1 VNAIMIEKELGKAL
15 LRGEDP
21 IDVQALT
28 QRVLRR
34 DRSRMWLLGIA
45 CIVAWMFVVMLPWG
59 FVLPMVEKVVE
70 HQVVINRGAATTT
83 AEIREESVLA
93 LESVKSCAI
102 ATFVSSIASMF
113 VAAFCTVSFI
123 ILSRRATLRQLNARL
138 ADISAQL
145 RTLPRD
151 ST

>member
-1 VNAIMIEKELGKAL
+1 MNENELGEAL

-45 CIVAWMFVVMLPWG
+45 CVVAWMFVVMLPWG

-70 HQVVINRGAATTT
+70 HQVVINRGDATTT
-83 AEIREESVLA
+83 AEIREESILA
-93 LESVKSCAI
+93 LRSVKDCAI
-102 ATFVSSIASMF
+102 ATFLSSIASMF
-113 VAAFCTVSFI
+113 VAVFCTVAFI
-123 ILSRRATLRQLNARL
+123 VLSRRATLRQVNARL
-138 ADISAQL
+138 AEISAQL
-145 RTLPRD
+145 KALPRE
-151 ST
+151 SA

>member
-1 VNAIMIEKELGKAL
+1 MSEKELGKAL

-59 FVLPMVEKVVE
+59 FVLPMVAKVAE
-70 HQVVINRGAATTT
+70 YQVVINRGDATT
-83 AEIREESVLA
+83 AEIRAESVLA
-93 LESVKSCAI
+93 LQSVKSCAI
-102 ATFVSSIASMF
+102 ATFLSSIASMF

-123 ILSRRATLRQLNARL
+123 VLSRRATLRQVNARL

-145 RTLPRD
+145 RTLPRE
-151 ST
+151 SA